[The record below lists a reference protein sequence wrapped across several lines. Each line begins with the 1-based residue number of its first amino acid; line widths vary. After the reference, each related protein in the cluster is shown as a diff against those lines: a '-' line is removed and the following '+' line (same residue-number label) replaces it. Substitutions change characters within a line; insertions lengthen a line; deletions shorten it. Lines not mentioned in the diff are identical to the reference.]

1 MHSFLRSLFIV
12 ALGLTLVRGAPTV
25 TIPAGTLHGTTCPN
39 GASAF
44 LSIPFAIPPIGSL
57 RWTSPQ
63 AYNETFPVS
72 GHNATTQG
80 AECIQFGTE
89 FLQPGNAS
97 EDWYFIVLPHLLR
110 TKLMRILSLYLNVW
124 VAPNATSTSNL
135 PVKVWIHGG
144 GDQGGAIQD
153 PLFDGCN
160 LAGHGT
166 ILVSISYRLGPLGFL
181 TLATAGIAGNF
192 GVQDIILGLEWVQSH
207 IAAFGGNPVS

>member
-1 MHSFLRSLFIV
+1 MDFATSIQRNISDQRS
-12 ALGLTLVRGAPTV
+12 
-25 TIPAGTLHGTTCPN
+25 H
-39 GASAF
+39 
-44 LSIPFAIPPIGSL
+44 
-57 RWTSPQ
+57 
-63 AYNETFPVS
+63 
-72 GHNATTQG
+72 ATTQG

-124 VAPNATSTSNL
+124 VAPNATSTSNI